1 MAVFTIQPLSLSL
14 SNKRIFPA
22 VNLVASSTRRDD
34 LLYDKSTLDKMWIIR
49 NFISNMNPVEAMNEI
64 KGRIEKTVNN
74 DEFLLSLND

>member
-1 MAVFTIQPLSLSL
+1 MELQLERFL

>member
-1 MAVFTIQPLSLSL
+1 MELQLERVL